1 MTALLTA
8 LIMLLTAYVLHIPIG
23 VNNGYVHLGDTMIYL
38 SAVLLPTP
46 FALLSAA
53 VGGAL
58 ADVLSGAALWAIPTA
73 VIKAL
78 MVLPFTA
85 SREKLFCRRNAFAPV
100 ISGMIGVVGYFI
112 AEVIIVSLAGGVFE
126 AAVGGAVAAILPN
139 VLQEIAGGIAFCLL
153 ATALD
158 RVNFKNRIRQML

>member
-8 LIMLLTAYVLHIPIG
+8 LIMLLTAYVLHIPVG
-23 VNNGYVHLGDTMIYL
+23 TNGGYIHLGDTMIYL
-38 SAVLLPTP
+38 AAVLLPTP

-58 ADVLSGAALWAIPTA
+58 ADILSGAALWALPTA

-85 SREKLFCRRNAFAPV
+85 SGEKLFCRRNAFAPV
-100 ISGMIGVVGYFI
+100 ISGMIGVVGYFF
-112 AEVIIVSLAGGVFE
+112 AEVIIVLLSGGVFE
-126 AAVGGAVAAILPN
+126 AAVGGAVVAILPN
-139 VLQEIAGGIAFCLL
+139 ILQETAGGVAFCLL
-153 ATALD
+153 AAALD
-158 RVNFKNRIRQML
+158 RVNFKKRIQQML